1 MSAIEKRYLFVMLI
15 QNLVKAGFL
24 SADLGVA
31 AIQRFQEKGN
41 NRDDL
46 EDALLEYDKNKDVP
60 LLVSAL
66 QSIVHS

>member
-41 NRDDL
+41 NSDDL
-46 EDALLEYDKNKDVP
+46 EDALLEYDKKKDVP
-60 LLVSAL
+60 LFVSAL

>member
-41 NRDDL
+41 NNDDL
-46 EDALLEYDKNKDVP
+46 EDALLEYDKKKDVP
-60 LLVSAL
+60 LFVSAL